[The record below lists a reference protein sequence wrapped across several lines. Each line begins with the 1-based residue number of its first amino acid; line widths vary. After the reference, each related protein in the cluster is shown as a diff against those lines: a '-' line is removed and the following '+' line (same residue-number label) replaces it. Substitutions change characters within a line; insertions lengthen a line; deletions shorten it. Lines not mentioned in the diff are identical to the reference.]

1 MSEKGGKGF
10 SLPTKTTPKS
20 ALKSTPAS
28 ATARHGKDDNSA
40 KSKRGRKVQFGMEG
54 LPNLGFNFSSPKS
67 DGKFAIPVGKGD
79 WAKGGKGEKVVNGGK
94 APVAKEAKSLELRV
108 EQELPENV
116 KCLMDCEAANILE
129 GIQEQ
134 MVMLSQDST
143 IKLPE
148 SFHLGLQY
156 AKTRS
161 YYTNPQSV
169 RRVLEA
175 LSKYGVSYSEICV
188 IANTCPETVDEVF
201 ALVRSLE
208 AKKSRLSEPLKDV
221 LDELGK
227 LKKST

>member
-10 SLPTKTTPKS
+10 SLPTKTIPKS
-20 ALKSTPAS
+20 SLKSTPA
-28 ATARHGKDDNSA
+28 THGKDATSA
-40 KSKRGRKVQFGMEG
+40 KPKRGRKVQFGTEG
-54 LPNLGFNFSSPKS
+54 STDLKFNFSSPKS
-67 DGKFAIPVGKGD
+67 DGKFATPIGKGD

-94 APVAKEAKSLELRV
+94 TPVAKEVQSLELRV

-116 KCLMDCEAANILE
+116 KCLMDCEAASILE

-134 MVMLSQDST
+134 MAILSEDST

-148 SFHLGLQY
+148 SFDSGLRY
-156 AKTRS
+156 ATTGS

-175 LSKYGVSYSEICV
+175 LSKYCVSFCEISV

-208 AKKSRLSEPLKDV
+208 AKRSRLSEPLKDV
-221 LDELGK
+221 LGELAK